1 MDDALEKYESMQ
13 KGRVVELYGP
23 AFTGKTATL
32 MHIAITGLLPR
43 ALGGNGMTVTW
54 VDCDGRFSLPRF
66 QEMALAR
73 VREALQGPGA
83 APQQDAEALTAAAM
97 ESLRLYSLPS
107 SRHLLELL
115 RRIAEGETALPGGL
129 TKQML
134 VIDPISA
141 YYWID
146 AMESSDEL
154 RIFKRV
160 CQQIAR
166 LDMAIFV
173 AKSPLYARREKAAH
187 REYLGESWARLVKY
201 RLVLWP
207 EPLTPYASASALQQ
221 QQQGSDTDLRARHQ
235 QRRRPLAPQLGLAAA
250 SASDGGGGGGA
261 AEQEML
267 LPCFGAQRLLPAG
280 SDVTY
285 SFTITTA
292 GIVVLG
298 AAGGAAGSTAVKG
311 TSSS

>member
-1 MDDALEKYESMQ
+1 MQ

-73 VREALQGPGA
+73 VGEALAQGAGGGGA
-83 APQQDAEALTAAAM
+83 GAPPQQDAEALTATALQ
-97 ESLRLYSLPS
+97 SLRLYSLPS

-115 RRIAEGETALPGGL
+115 RRIAEGETELPGGL

-146 AMESSDEL
+146 AMDHSDEL

-160 CQQIAR
+160 CQQIAQ

-173 AKSPLYARREKAAH
+173 AKSPLYARRDKGAH

-207 EPLTPYASASALQQ
+207 EPRTPYASALAQGS
-221 QQQGSDTDLRARHQ
+221 GSDTDLRARHQ

-250 SASDGGGGGGA
+250 SASGSSGGSSDA
-261 AEQEML
+261 VEQEM
-267 LPCFGAQRLLPAG
+267 PNACFGAQRLLPAG

-292 GIVVLG
+292 GIVVLD
-298 AAGGAAGSTAVKG
+298 AAGGAAGTTAKG
-311 TSSS
+311 SS